1 MLIETE
7 ILFTDEAQ
15 SSILGKSVNRTD
27 TFVFELND
35 VSGIMPGDD
44 EKKTSIIFLGGADLI
59 VNLPFDPLVKKYMKA
74 KGQDNMQ
81 LSHEG

>member
-7 ILFTDEAQ
+7 ILFTDKTQ
-15 SSILGKSVNRTD
+15 SVLFGKEVNKHSP
-27 TFVFELND
+27 FVFELDD

-44 EKKTSIIFLGGADLI
+44 ENKTSIIFLSGTDLVI
-59 VNLPFDPLVKKYMKA
+59 NLPYDPLVKKYMKA
-74 KGQDNMQ
+74 KGQIMQ